1 MEEKIKDIPKDD
13 LKIIMEETGIYH
25 LPVYC
30 YLLDKGYFVVAE
42 NALKIKKYLDRG
54 LRKAKTDKKD
64 SYKLA
69 EYCCENWYKLN
80 KQYKNSET
88 YDNLRFL
95 SRQYITSI
103 EI

>member
-1 MEEKIKDIPKDD
+1 MFEKSFPHFLKRFALCPIK
-13 LKIIMEETGIYH
+13 
-25 LPVYC
+25 
-30 YLLDKGYFVVAE
+30 
-42 NALKIKKYLDRG
+42 NALKIKKYLDCG